1 MTKTTKRIHASSNH
15 CDCCM
20 HCCIPVL
27 GVMITLEQII
37 KGFCCLPCYID
48 CNKDTDENNKISSI
62 INEDLQNRYTGT
74 VWGIRR

>member
-1 MTKTTKRIHASSNH
+1 
-15 CDCCM
+15 
-20 HCCIPVL
+20 
-27 GVMITLEQII
+27 MITLEQII